1 MLRVQS
7 DPIDTPRGHFPHIYL
22 YLYLYIYIY
31 RYIYESFPMEW
42 VLHQLTLGRSSLAVK
57 HVDCLI

>member
-22 YLYLYIYIY
+22 YIY